1 MDMISKAKA
10 RYIKG
15 SPQKARLVA
24 DMVRGKCVSDAL
36 PILKFS
42 KRRASK
48 DIEKVLM
55 SAVANAR
62 TQSPDIDIDKLL
74 INRIFVD
81 CAPIAYR
88 WRARAMGRADRIRKR
103 YSHITV
109 ELAENGKE

>member
-1 MDMISKAKA
+1 MIAKAKA
-10 RYIKG
+10 KYIKG

-24 DMVRGKCVSDAL
+24 DLIRGKRINEAL

-42 KRRASK
+42 KRRISR
-48 DIEKVLM
+48 DIEKVMM

-62 TQSPDIDIDKLL
+62 VKNPDVDVDELL
-74 INRIFVD
+74 VDRIFVD
-81 CAPIAYR
+81 CAPIVYR

-109 ELAENGKE
+109 ELAEKEME